1 LRHALLAL
9 LLLTACS
16 SETTA
21 LPDGGL
27 FPAACFVPG
36 DGGVFLTGLPAPVPG
51 CAASPGATGVLD
63 LATLGWAKE
72 GGLLVVPPAAPGTA
86 LPVVFAF
93 HGAGGTGDEARTRL
107 ALEGPVDGGAI
118 LVYPNAIQ
126 GTWDITPGSRDGR
139 RVDSLL
145 RLLSRG
151 YCIDPE
157 RIYIAGFSAGA
168 VFTLYLGCNVP
179 GAFHAMAS
187 VAGSDR
193 RFDTSCCTAPISG
206 LFIHGTQ
213 DEAIPLLE
221 GQAARSNTLH
231 RDGCSSSPVPDGP
244 HCVGYA
250 CPAPYAVDYC
260 EWGGDHDVPDWAGA
274 EIARFFS
281 LLP

>member
-1 LRHALLAL
+1 MEGP
-9 LLLTACS
+9 S
-16 SETTA
+16 SSTPTPFRE
-21 LPDGGL
+21 
-27 FPAACFVPG
+27 PG
-36 DGGVFLTGLPAPVPG
+36 TSRPAP
-51 CAASPGATGVLD
+51 ATGV
-63 LATLGWAKE
+63 GW
-72 GGLLVVPPAAPGTA
+72 TA
-86 LPVVFAF
+86 SSACS
-93 HGAGGTGDEARTRL
+93 
-107 ALEGPVDGGAI
+107 
-118 LVYPNAIQ
+118 
-126 GTWDITPGSRDGR
+126 PGS
-139 RVDSLL
+139 
-145 RLLSRG
+145 

-179 GAFHAMAS
+179 GAFRAMAA

-231 RDGCSSSPVPDGP
+231 RDGCSSSPAPDGP
-244 HCVGYA
+244 RCVGYA